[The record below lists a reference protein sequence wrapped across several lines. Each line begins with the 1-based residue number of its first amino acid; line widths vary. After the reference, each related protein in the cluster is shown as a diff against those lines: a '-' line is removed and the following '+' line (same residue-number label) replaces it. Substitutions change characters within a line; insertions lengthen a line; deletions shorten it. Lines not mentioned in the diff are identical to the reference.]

1 MDVAIKARG
10 APEGLSAR
18 RPGRSLLS
26 LRRLLRRLLRVRL
39 AGAGLA
45 IVAGVLFMALA
56 ADVISP
62 YDPSYQ
68 NYSAVKQPP
77 SLDHLMGTDDMGR
90 DVLSRIIHGS
100 RVSLEVG
107 LVSVGLAIVLGVTIG
122 LVAGY
127 WSGWLDELLM
137 RIIDAIWSFP
147 ALLLALAITA
157 ALGQSIGN
165 AMIAIGIVYTPAF
178 ARLVRAQSLSVRER
192 DFVQAARVIGASPA
206 RIMVRHIWPNVTA
219 PVIVQAS
226 LYVSFAIITEAS
238 LSFLGVGVRPPTP
251 AWGSMLR
258 VGYRFLDTAFWLSF
272 FPGLAIF
279 LTVLG
284 LNLLGDGLRV
294 VLDPRLSARG
304 EG

>member
-1 MDVAIKARG
+1 MDGAIGMQG
-10 APEGLSAR
+10 ASNRLAIRVPRAPLV
-18 RPGRSLLS
+18 LLG
-26 LRRLLRRLLRVRL
+26 RLLGVRL
-39 AGAGLA
+39 AGLGLA
-45 IVAGVLFMALA
+45 IVLGLLLLALT

-62 YDPSYQ
+62 YDPFYQ
-68 NYSAVKQPP
+68 DYGAILQAP
-77 SLDHLMGTDDMGR
+77 SLAHPMGTDNMGR
-90 DVLSRIIHGS
+90 DVLSRVIHGS

-107 LVSVGLAIVLGVTIG
+107 LVSVGLALVAGVVIG
-122 LVAGY
+122 LLAGY
-127 WSGWLDELLM
+127 WSGWVDEVLM
-137 RIIDAIWSFP
+137 RVIDAIWSFP

-165 AMIAIGIVYTPAF
+165 AMIAIGVVYTPAF
-178 ARLVRAQSLSVRER
+178 ARLVRAQTLSVRER
-192 DFVQAARVIGASPA
+192 EFVQAAWVIGASPV
-206 RIMVRHIWPNVTA
+206 RIMIRHIWPNVTA

-238 LSFLGVGVRPPTP
+238 LSFLGVGVRPPTA

-258 VGYRFLDTAFWLSF
+258 DGYRYLDTALWLPF

-294 VLDPRLSARG
+294 MLDPKLRIRG